1 MEDSSEQRATP
12 IEKKTLIQRENEV
25 TPLFELN
32 APKFSREFVKAFF
45 ELQKMQYEDPA
56 LQAMIQEKTDRTMKP
71 FEGVG
76 ENDEDKLIEKLHEKI
91 DQQLKDPNVSD
102 EERRLLIDDKNR
114 IDLVGAT
121 VREWR
126 DPLTGLYNRT
136 GLVEI
141 LGLIVK
147 RPDAVY
153 KDVESI
159 TKPEFAVMI
168 VDIDKLKEINDNH
181 GHAEGDRVIGQAAEI
196 LKTSV
201 RPADIVA
208 RVGGD
213 EFVILVFKQDAKGE
227 DTHLISKNILGGVTK
242 KVGEGSM
249 IGLTYGA
256 DTEKTFDDI
265 KKVVE
270 SENPQQELTKI
281 FSEADKALYIAKTG
295 KKQAERKAIES
306 SDYSI

>member
-1 MEDSSEQRATP
+1 MELKEAIKQLRSEKERKFDQTFDLIVNLKGMDFRKTNLSFVVSVPNKFKDKSVCAFLN
-12 IEKKTLIQRENEV
+12 EK
-25 TPLFELN
+25 
-32 APKFSREFVKAFF
+32 S
-45 ELQKMQYEDPA
+45 
-56 LQAMIQEKTDRTMKP
+56 
-71 FEGVG
+71 
-76 ENDEDKLIEKLHEKI
+76 
-91 DQQLKDPNVSD
+91 
-102 EERRLLIDDKNR
+102 
-114 IDLVGAT
+114 DLVPT
-121 VREWR
+121 
-126 DPLTGLYNRT
+126 
-136 GLVEI
+136 
-141 LGLIVK
+141 
-147 RPDAVY
+147 
-153 KDVESI
+153 I